1 MDAYTRVDLFGRY
14 NFFDSFS
21 VFGRVENLFDEDIEE
36 GLGYEQPG
44 IYMTAGIDYR
54 FGL

>member
-1 MDAYTRVDLFGRY
+1 M
-14 NFFDSFS
+14 
-21 VFGRVENLFDEDIEE
+21 ENLFDADIEE

-44 IYMTAGIDYR
+44 IYLVAGIDYR